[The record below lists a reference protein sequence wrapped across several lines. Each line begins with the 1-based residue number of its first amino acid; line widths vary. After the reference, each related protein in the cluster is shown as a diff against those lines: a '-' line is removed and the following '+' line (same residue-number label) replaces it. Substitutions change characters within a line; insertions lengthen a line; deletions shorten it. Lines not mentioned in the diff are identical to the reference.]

1 MSQVAHRPSS
11 LYTITNSQRN
21 EKHMTNSNG
30 DGGSIKSESN
40 QHTHTHTH
48 SHSKVPEQHS
58 TSSSLPNVLLLKV
71 DTWTQPSLMGYI

>member
-21 EKHMTNSNG
+21 EKHMTNSNE

-40 QHTHTHTH
+40 QNTHTHTH
-48 SHSKVPEQHS
+48 SHSKVPKQHS